1 MAEINARNK
10 ALIEGHTICNIC
22 FELYDAEACG
32 KRAPI
37 TSPCCGQ
44 SACRQCVDKFHAVKQ
59 EAASR
64 VKYFPCLFCNTEKAF
79 HIDKLPTPHY
89 GFIALISMCRQLQSD
104 NSQQLAILDEKLAK
118 MIAEASKSAAEK
130 NIAEET
136 AAELKEKLSARER
149 LLIQQS
155 EMHVRSLEDA
165 RSEIDGLK
173 TEISSVEG
181 RLRASEQDNDCL
193 KLKLVELGTK
203 SQITQDHSIASV
215 HSVSQESAEL
225 SRCHSKEIPSLTLTQ
240 PEELGLVQT
249 TLKEPISPSPPSHLI
264 EDPTL
269 SPGNSLKKSAK
280 DEACVPFTTCKK
292 NDKTKKTSKRAVV
305 RSETSFLLDFETIP
319 AEKFFAFSHP
329 TNSVCLSDL
338 VKLRPED
345 IFIASSTSEHKSNCH
360 TVYLR
365 SANSECIIGEY
376 ENIDGDDLG
385 SGERLSKRACLEVT
399 DARSLAQCS
408 EPTTIPNSEPARE
421 ELQVNFREF
430 TLNLSRLMRMLREV
444 CADKLEEIYDL
455 HFAGK
460 FAPFSSY
467 RRPGEALESLF
478 QRFVENGN
486 CRLETRNSTLI
497 LVSTTNDLDVEEMSS
512 DLPHEVVAIENDV
525 CSERSSSEL
534 LMLDRERS
542 LAYENNEGNESE
554 GEVGDNGVP
563 ILSRSGSLDH
573 YEVLENLDGSRS
585 GHIGAPILERL
596 GSTVQNKPEDI
607 DIEFKNTDGGVP
619 ILQRLG
625 SSVQNEPEDAVIGN
639 VEVSILERLGSSVQ
653 TEQFLACNDDEIE
666 STIGRE
672 SEYEVEMD
680 EIHEDNIVDRR
691 IFVENENVSSKVFVR
706 NIPPSC
712 TEFELR
718 ECFHQFMQDT
728 SGREMG
734 VYKPEN
740 RRFAHIYLR
749 SRVAASMAI
758 SASLNEG
765 IFLGK
770 SHLVVEPLH
779 SSKKAAS
786 FSNTDHLNE
795 PKAERWKSG
804 IRCRFLDTKEG
815 CFSGSEC
822 KFKHD

>member
-345 IFIASSTSEHKSNCH
+345 IFIASSNSEHKSNCH

-467 RRPGEALESLF
+467 RRPGEALESLL

-486 CRLETRNSTLI
+486 CRLETWNSTLI
-497 LVSTTNDLDVEEMSS
+497 LVSTTNDLDVEGMSKGKGQVQLLGARAKGLTQAS
-512 DLPHEVVAIENDV
+512 DRAVQRPSVPKTSRNWRRSEKRRAARSVTDATTTKDDPKKSPKVNSAPLNEVAHYAAAGGGGGGRTGGSGGGGARNVAKPATAARSDV
-525 CSERSSSEL
+525 KCYKCNKYGHIAVDCPSNEVKPKGSAVNKPQASSSKEEEFGCKSAPL
-534 LMLDRERS
+534 G
-542 LAYENNEGNESE
+542 AC
-554 GEVGDNGVP
+554 
-563 ILSRSGSLDH
+563 
-573 YEVLENLDGSRS
+573 GSR
-585 GHIGAPILERL
+585 
-596 GSTVQNKPEDI
+596 
-607 DIEFKNTDGGVP
+607 
-619 ILQRLG
+619 
-625 SSVQNEPEDAVIGN
+625 
-639 VEVSILERLGSSVQ
+639 
-653 TEQFLACNDDEIE
+653 
-666 STIGRE
+666 GR
-672 SEYEVEMD
+672 
-680 EIHEDNIVDRR
+680 
-691 IFVENENVSSKVFVR
+691 
-706 NIPPSC
+706 
-712 TEFELR
+712 
-718 ECFHQFMQDT
+718 
-728 SGREMG
+728 
-734 VYKPEN
+734 
-740 RRFAHIYLR
+740 
-749 SRVAASMAI
+749 
-758 SASLNEG
+758 
-765 IFLGK
+765 
-770 SHLVVEPLH
+770 
-779 SSKKAAS
+779 
-786 FSNTDHLNE
+786 
-795 PKAERWKSG
+795 
-804 IRCRFLDTKEG
+804 RCRSKRL
-815 CFSGSEC
+815 
-822 KFKHD
+822 